1 MRGIGGDEGE
11 MGVSTSQ
18 RPSRPITDELRQ
30 TVVEDLPEVSL
41 IQNEDLR
48 NKVVEAWAHA
58 LAESSFDRVTSL
70 PAEGNPCVFRMK
82 RGTQADHLR
91 GVTRVAMA
99 IADEFQTAFPET
111 DIDRDVVIAGGL
123 VHDVGKPWEFDPV
136 NRDKWTGDPSRA
148 GLPSLRHPVYGIHV
162 CFAVGLPEEVIH
174 IVLAHSYEGDFPKS
188 PTHCGGILRSP
199 QHNKA
204 AKGVPRTSH
213 CADRN
218 SGLSQNIAIRP
229 PSTTRS

>member
-1 MRGIGGDEGE
+1 MSIK
-11 MGVSTSQ
+11 Q

-30 TVVEDLPEVSL
+30 TVVEDLPEISL
-41 IQNEDLR
+41 IQNEELR
-48 NKVVEAWAHA
+48 NKVVEAWAYA
-58 LAESSFDRVTSL
+58 LAESSFERVTNL
-70 PAEGNPCVFRMK
+70 PPEGNPGVFRMK

-162 CFAVGLPEEVIH
+162 CFAVGLPEEVTH
-174 IVLAHSYEGDFPKS
+174 IVLAHSYEGDF
-188 PTHCGGILRSP
+188 LVRSLEAIIV
-199 QHNKA
+199 H
-204 AKGVPRTSH
+204 R
-213 CADRN
+213 ADSLWWAVAGA
-218 SGLSQNIAIRP
+218 SGLLDQSSRDVLASRKISPRRLHNEAGK
-229 PSTTRS
+229 

>member
-1 MRGIGGDEGE
+1 
-11 MGVSTSQ
+11 VSTKQ

-30 TVVEDLPEVSL
+30 MVIEDLPEISL
-41 IQNEDLR
+41 IQNEELR
-48 NKVVEAWAHA
+48 NKVVEAWAYA

-70 PAEGNPCVFRMK
+70 PAEGNPGVFRMK

-99 IADEFQTAFPET
+99 IADEFQTSFPET

-162 CFAVGLPEEVIH
+162 CFAVRLPEEVTH
-174 IVLAHSYEGDFPKS
+174 IVLAHSYEGDFL
-188 PTHCGGILRSP
+188 TRSLEAIIV
-199 QHNKA
+199 H
-204 AKGVPRTSH
+204 R
-213 CADRN
+213 ADSLWWAVAGA
-218 SGLSQNIAIRP
+218 SGLLD
-229 PSTTRS
+229 PSSKDVLDSRKISPRRLHGEGFHPGK